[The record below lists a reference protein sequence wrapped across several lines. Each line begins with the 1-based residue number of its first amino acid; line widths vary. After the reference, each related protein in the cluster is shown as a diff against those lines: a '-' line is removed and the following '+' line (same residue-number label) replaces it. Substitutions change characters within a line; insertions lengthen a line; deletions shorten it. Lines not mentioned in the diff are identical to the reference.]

1 MRLKYL
7 TYTTA
12 LASVVLFAA
21 CEEMDTMPEGST
33 VTEQQKLDIKEQ
45 DPSKSESSVSG
56 AFMSFSTFM
65 PNEESVGSAAHNDFG
80 YPSIMLFT
88 DCDGEDVVS
97 TLTGYNWFSHSIRYT
112 NRSVSSYIAQITW
125 QDLYSYIF
133 AANGIFSGADLES
146 EDPTVQYTLAN
157 GYALRAFA
165 YFQLAQLFQFNI
177 VGHEDSPCVPI
188 ITEKNANDYL
198 VNGAKRATVQEVYD
212 LIYSDIDNA
221 IELLSVCGVEPADK
235 RYVGLDVA
243 YGLRARINL
252 VCQKWDAALA
262 DAESAIE
269 NSAATPASIE
279 EVSGPT
285 FSSVNE
291 SNWMWGII
299 INETDDVVSSGIV
312 NWISHIGSLNYGYA
326 NYSKGMRISSKLYHS
341 IAESDI
347 RKGWWLNDTCYS
359 ANLNARQASYM
370 KKYSYR
376 AYTNVK
382 FGPYNDVVGTA
393 TNANDIPLMRIEEMY
408 LIKAEAELMSGKG
421 DALATLTDF
430 VKTYRDPEYSFTEGD
445 LDLHQEIWRQRRIEF
460 WGEGISWFDVMR
472 LGTGIDRRN
481 AGFESVY
488 AFVIAGTDTKLLYP
502 IPESEVQANPALS
515 EADYNPTSPTPT
527 AAPESGEEDLSTET
541 INL

>member
-1 MRLKYL
+1 MRFKYL

-12 LASVVLFAA
+12 LASVALFAA

-33 VTEQQKLDIKEQ
+33 VTEQQKQEIKEQ
-45 DPSKSESSVSG
+45 DPSKSKASVSG
-56 AFMSFSTFM
+56 VFMSFSASM
-65 PNEESVGSAAHNDFG
+65 PNESSIGSAHNDFG
-80 YPSIMLFT
+80 YPSVMLFT

-97 TLTGYNWFSHSIRYT
+97 TVTDYNWLSHSVSYT
-112 NRSVSSYIAQITW
+112 NRSVSSYIPQVAW

-133 AANGIFSGADLES
+133 AANNIFAVTS
-146 EDPTVQYTLAN
+146 EDTENSTEQYSLAS
-157 GYALRAFA
+157 GHAVRAFA

-188 ITEKNANDYL
+188 VTEENAKDYL
-198 VNGAKRATVQEVYD
+198 AKGGPRATVKEVYG
-212 LIYSDIDNA
+212 LIYSDIDRA
-221 IELLSVCGVEPADK
+221 IELLTNCGVEPADK

-262 DAESAIE
+262 DADSAIK

>member
-33 VTEQQKLDIKEQ
+33 VTEQQKQEIKEQ
-45 DPSKSESSVSG
+45 DPSKSEASVSG
-56 AFMSFSTFM
+56 VFMSFSAYM
-65 PNEESVGSAAHNDFG
+65 PNESSIGSVHNDFG
-80 YPSIMLFT
+80 YPSVMLFT

-97 TLTGYNWFSHSIRYT
+97 TVTGFNWFSHSIRYT
-112 NRSVSSYIAQITW
+112 NRSVSSYIPQIAW

-133 AANGIFSGADLES
+133 AANNIFAVTS
-146 EDPTVQYTLAN
+146 EDTENSTEQYSLAS
-157 GYALRAFA
+157 GHAVRAFA

-188 ITEKNANDYL
+188 VTEENAKDYL
-198 VNGAKRATVQEVYD
+198 AKGGPRATVKEVYD
-212 LIYSDIDNA
+212 LIYSDIDRA
-221 IELLSVCGVEPADK
+221 IELLTICGVKPADK

-252 VCQKWDAALA
+252 VCQKWEEALA

-269 NSAATPASIE
+269 NSAATPASIAD
-279 EVSGPT
+279 VSSPT